1 MAHLQCIFIFKSIV
15 MTEVTTLP
23 EIYDFALE
31 SFGCQGVN
39 CWNRVATIL
48 ADERLVLSYLATI
61 VFSLFFEST
70 FSRFFLYFFLP
81 IFFFL
86 HDQLFKAGYVVAI

>member
-23 EIYDFALE
+23 GIYDFALE
-31 SFGCQGVN
+31 SFGCQAVN

-48 ADERLVLSYLATI
+48 AGERLVLSYLATI
-61 VFSLFFEST
+61 VCSLFSENT
-70 FSRFFLYFFLP
+70 FSRFFLYFFPL
-81 IFFFL
+81 FFFFSL
-86 HDQLFKAGYVVAI
+86 